1 MLVVENSQLLWTGI
15 RELPGARLVCEDG
28 KISRIVEA
36 GQPDPA
42 QPDLAQ
48 PTTAQP
54 DPAQP
59 DPAQPAA
66 TLDASGCI
74 TIPGLVNA
82 HHHLTQSA
90 FRTHPATRHIPMRDW
105 LVEMGKLYAQARID
119 PPLVAAAAAVGLA
132 ESLLCGV
139 TTVADHHLSWPP
151 ASQPAANQPPGS
163 RPAASRPTANQPAD
177 SRPPDIAAAAIE
189 TARDMGCRFV
199 FVHGTACGE
208 PDEMVAY
215 LQESLDRFGAQSPDG
230 MFQLAVGPAGIHSDD
245 QASFEAAA
253 AFARQHQL
261 RRRTQAGEQVD
272 VEVARQKY
280 DRRPLDL
287 LEEWGWLDEDVT
299 LAHLCD
305 ITEQERQR
313 IARSGASATHA
324 PGCDVPMGWGIAE
337 VGQLL
342 DAGVAVGLGTS
353 GGGSNDAGH
362 LLADARLAMQVS
374 GLTERPLTAREALTM
389 ATAGSAAGLGRSDT
403 LGHLE
408 PGAAGDFCCFDVSGP
423 DDAGVADPLAGLLW
437 ASPGRKP
444 RHVVVDGRIVVR
456 DWQLVSHDPARLVE
470 SLRGELRARLRNQK

>member
-15 RELPGARLVCEDG
+15 RELPGARLVCEAG
-28 KISRIVEA
+28 QVSRIVEA
-36 GQPDPA
+36 GQPDEGGSDQA
-42 QPDLAQ
+42 
-48 PTTAQP
+48 
-54 DPAQP
+54 DPAQTNP
-59 DPAQPAA
+59 AQANPAQTNPAQADPAQPAA

-74 TIPGLVNA
+74 TIPGLINA

-90 FRTHPATRHIPMRDW
+90 FRTHPTTRHAPTRRLPMRDW
-105 LVEMGKLYAQARID
+105 LAEMGRLYARARID

-139 TTVADHHLSWPP
+139 TTVADHHLSWPTP
-151 ASQPAANQPPGS
+151 SQPANGQPPDS
-163 RPAASRPTANQPAD
+163 QPPN
-177 SRPPDIAAAAIE
+177 SHPPDIAAAAIE

-208 PDEMVAY
+208 PDEMVSH
-215 LQESLDRFGAQSPDG
+215 LQESLDRFGGQSPDG
-230 MFQLAVGPAGIHSDD
+230 MFQLAVGPAGIHSDS

-272 VEVARQKY
+272 VEVAQQKY
-280 DRRPLDL
+280 GRRPLDL
-287 LEEWGWLDEDVT
+287 LDEWGWLDEDVT

-305 ITEQERQR
+305 ITEQERQL

-337 VGQLL
+337 VGRLL
-342 DAGVAVGLGTS
+342 DADVAVGLGTS

-374 GLTERPLTAREALTM
+374 GLTDRPLTAREVLAM
-389 ATAGSAAGLGRSDT
+389 ATAGSAAGLGRGDE

-408 PGAAGDFCCFDVSGP
+408 PGAAGDLCCFDVSGP
-423 DDAGVADPLAGLLW
+423 DDAGVGDPLAGLLW

-444 RHVVVDGRIVVR
+444 RHVVVGGKIVVR
-456 DWQLVSHDPARLVE
+456 DWRLVNHDPARLVE
-470 SLRGELRARLRNQK
+470 SLRSELQARQ